1 MLTLILGP
9 SGSGKSVRLREEL
22 RQRARSRQRSILIVP
37 EQFTSSTEGAL
48 YHALGDELSAYVESY
63 SFTSLAE
70 TLLRRYGG
78 AAAPARGRT
87 VTIPVVAVAQGHV
100 HGPDCNHDH

>member
-78 AAAPARGRT
+78 ASSLEEKNQSVLQILLHYEMLCHLP
-87 VTIPVVAVAQGHV
+87 
-100 HGPDCNHDH
+100 

>member
-70 TLLRRYGG
+70 NPAAPLWRCGG
-78 AAAPARGRT
+78 AHAERGRT
-87 VTIPVVAVAQGHV
+87 RRVGAPRYG
-100 HGPDCNHDH
+100 